1 MINRDLIE
9 IFIELAREKNIERS
23 ELGTIIEQL
32 FLFIIEKETGEADNC
47 SVIVNL
53 DKGEI
58 EIYVEKTIVEEVDDD
73 HFDITLERAVE
84 LEPDLAGE
92 LKLGD
97 TFVEVIDPARF
108 GRRLVANARQFLNKR
123 TREVQ
128 QQYIYEDYV
137 QRIGEVIIGTVHQ
150 VHRENTFVNIEQTE
164 LRMPRNE
171 QIFSERFRRGDTI
184 RALVKAVEV
193 TPKGPDILIS
203 RSDDLFLYKLFEME
217 VPEIEDG
224 IIEIKG
230 IARKP
235 GERSKIIVHSVDK
248 RIDAV
253 GACVGMRGSRV
264 QSVSN
269 ELNGERIDIIL
280 WSENS
285 AQFVVNAMS
294 PANVVSIVVDEEN
307 QSMDI
312 AVEEAKLSQAIG
324 KGGQNIRLASELT
337 QWKLNV
343 LSETEALEKDDE
355 ELQKI
360 TDLFVESLSV
370 GDDVAILLAQEGFT
384 TIEQVAYV
392 PVTELQKIEGFDET
406 LVNELRERAQDQL
419 LLEAIS
425 TEENLEEHGPS
436 DDLLALD
443 TVSEEIA
450 YSLARGGINT
460 KNLLAEQSVDEL
472 LEIEGIDEEAASA
485 MILEARE
492 DWFKE
497 GAIES

>member
-32 FLFIIEKETGEADNC
+32 FLFIIEKETGESDNC

-73 HFDITLERAVE
+73 HFDITLERAIE

-97 TFVEVIDPARF
+97 TFVEVIDPSRF

-171 QIFSERFRRGDTI
+171 QIYSERFRRGDTI
-184 RALVKAVEV
+184 RALVKSVEV

-253 GACVGMRGSRV
+253 GACVGMRGSRI
-264 QSVSN
+264 QSVVR
-269 ELNGERIDIIL
+269 ELNNEKIDIVNFTEK
-280 WSENS
+280 SEVFITR
-285 AQFVVNAMS
+285 ALS
-294 PANVVSIVVDEEN
+294 PAKPVDLYIDDDRKYCVAIFDEGGLENAVGRSGVNINLASKLTGYTIDAYTKLEYEEVLINQKTTLESLDGITMALSNKLAKADIVSVADYLNVKKYILTEELELDEKEISSISDAVNLFIEITHNKEENIEVVSTDKEQNVEMTEEVNQEAESSDEEKVDTEEEAETN
-307 QSMDI
+307 
-312 AVEEAKLSQAIG
+312 VEE
-324 KGGQNIRLASELT
+324 
-337 QWKLNV
+337 
-343 LSETEALEKDDE
+343 E
-355 ELQKI
+355 E
-360 TDLFVESLSV
+360 
-370 GDDVAILLAQEGFT
+370 G
-384 TIEQVAYV
+384 
-392 PVTELQKIEGFDET
+392 
-406 LVNELRERAQDQL
+406 
-419 LLEAIS
+419 
-425 TEENLEEHGPS
+425 
-436 DDLLALD
+436 
-443 TVSEEIA
+443 
-450 YSLARGGINT
+450 
-460 KNLLAEQSVDEL
+460 
-472 LEIEGIDEEAASA
+472 
-485 MILEARE
+485 
-492 DWFKE
+492 
-497 GAIES
+497 

>member
-32 FLFIIEKETGEADNC
+32 FLFIIEKETGESDNC

-58 EIYVEKTIVEEVDDD
+58 EIYVEKTIVDEVDDD
-73 HFDITLERAVE
+73 HFDITLDRAIE
-84 LEPDLAGE
+84 LEPDLDGE

-184 RALVKAVEV
+184 RALVKSVEV
-193 TPKGPDILIS
+193 TAKGPDILIS

-253 GACVGMRGSRV
+253 GACVGMRGSRI
-264 QSVSN
+264 QSVVR
-269 ELNGERIDIIL
+269 ELNNEKIDIVNFTEK
-280 WSENS
+280 SEVFITR
-285 AQFVVNAMS
+285 ALS
-294 PANVVSIVVDEEN
+294 PAKPVDLYIDDDRKYCVAIFDEGGLENAVGRSGVNINLASKLTGYTIDAYTKSEYDEVLINQKTSLESLDGITKTLSNKLSKADIVSVADYLNIKKYVLTEELELNDKEVSSVSDAVNSFIENTHNKEEEVEETIENTEENIELDSIVEEQN
-307 QSMDI
+307 I
-312 AVEEAKLSQAIG
+312 EAVEEIIEDVDSSDEKPAEDVELPEEVVDSEQDS
-324 KGGQNIRLASELT
+324 QNIE
-337 QWKLNV
+337 
-343 LSETEALEKDDE
+343 EKE
-355 ELQKI
+355 E
-360 TDLFVESLSV
+360 
-370 GDDVAILLAQEGFT
+370 
-384 TIEQVAYV
+384 
-392 PVTELQKIEGFDET
+392 
-406 LVNELRERAQDQL
+406 
-419 LLEAIS
+419 
-425 TEENLEEHGPS
+425 
-436 DDLLALD
+436 
-443 TVSEEIA
+443 
-450 YSLARGGINT
+450 
-460 KNLLAEQSVDEL
+460 
-472 LEIEGIDEEAASA
+472 
-485 MILEARE
+485 
-492 DWFKE
+492 
-497 GAIES
+497 

>member
-32 FLFIIEKETGEADNC
+32 FLFIIEKETGESDNC

-73 HFDITLERAVE
+73 HFDITLERAIE

-171 QIFSERFRRGDTI
+171 QIYSERFRRGDTI
-184 RALVKAVEV
+184 RALVKSVEV

-253 GACVGMRGSRV
+253 GACVGMRGSRI
-264 QSVSN
+264 QSVVR
-269 ELNGERIDIIL
+269 ELNNEKIDIVNFTER
-280 WSENS
+280 SEVFLTR
-285 AQFVVNAMS
+285 ALS
-294 PANVVSIVVDEEN
+294 PAKPVDLYIDDDRKYCVAIFDEGGLEN
-307 QSMDI
+307 
-312 AVEEAKLSQAIG
+312 AVGRSG
-324 KGGQNIRLASELT
+324 VNINLASKLT
-337 QWKLNV
+337 GFTIDAYTKAEYDEV
-343 LSETEALEKDDE
+343 LIN
-355 ELQKI
+355 QK
-360 TDLFVESLSV
+360 
-370 GDDVAILLAQEGFT
+370 T
-384 TIEQVAYV
+384 TIESLDGITKTLSNKLAKLEILSVADYLNTKKYV
-392 PVTELQKIEGFDET
+392 LTEELELNEKEIKSISDAVNSFIELTHSKDNEDDQILSDEQVTEEVVSDNQKDIEEPLDKQNDED
-406 LVNELRERAQDQL
+406 LAEVEEK
-419 LLEAIS
+419 
-425 TEENLEEHGPS
+425 EENE
-436 DDLLALD
+436 DLD
-443 TVSEEIA
+443 
-450 YSLARGGINT
+450 
-460 KNLLAEQSVDEL
+460 
-472 LEIEGIDEEAASA
+472 
-485 MILEARE
+485 
-492 DWFKE
+492 
-497 GAIES
+497 

>member
-32 FLFIIEKETGEADNC
+32 FLFIIEKETGESDNC

-73 HFDITLERAVE
+73 HFDITLERAIE

-171 QIFSERFRRGDTI
+171 QIYSERFRRGDTI
-184 RALVKAVEV
+184 RALVKSVEV
-193 TPKGPDILIS
+193 TSKGPDILIS

-253 GACVGMRGSRV
+253 GACVGMRGSRI
-264 QSVSN
+264 QSVVR
-269 ELNGERIDIIL
+269 ELNNEKIDIVNYTEK
-280 WSENS
+280 SEVFITR
-285 AQFVVNAMS
+285 ALS
-294 PANVVSIVVDEEN
+294 PAKPIDLYIDDDRKYCVAIFDEGGLENAVGRSGVNINLASKLTGYTIDAYTKSEYDEVLVNQKTTLESLKGITKTLSNKLVKVGIISVADYLNTKKYVLTDELELNEKEVTSISDAVNLFIEVTHNKNDETEEVIEISEEN
-307 QSMDI
+307 NDSDVNQV
-312 AVEEAKLSQAIG
+312 VEEVVENLPIEES
-324 KGGQNIRLASELT
+324 
-337 QWKLNV
+337 
-343 LSETEALEKDDE
+343 KDD
-355 ELQKI
+355 
-360 TDLFVESLSV
+360 
-370 GDDVAILLAQEGFT
+370 
-384 TIEQVAYV
+384 
-392 PVTELQKIEGFDET
+392 
-406 LVNELRERAQDQL
+406 
-419 LLEAIS
+419 
-425 TEENLEEHGPS
+425 
-436 DDLLALD
+436 
-443 TVSEEIA
+443 SEED
-450 YSLARGGINT
+450 LADN
-460 KNLLAEQSVDEL
+460 
-472 LEIEGIDEEAASA
+472 EIESKNEE
-485 MILEARE
+485 E
-492 DWFKE
+492 KE
-497 GAIES
+497 EE

>member
-32 FLFIIEKETGEADNC
+32 FLFIIEKETGESDNC

-73 HFDITLERAVE
+73 HFDITLERAIE

-171 QIFSERFRRGDTI
+171 QIYSERFRRGDTI
-184 RALVKAVEV
+184 RALVKSVEV
-193 TPKGPDILIS
+193 TSKGPDILIS

-253 GACVGMRGSRV
+253 GACVGMRGSRI
-264 QSVSN
+264 QSVVR
-269 ELNGERIDIIL
+269 ELNNEKIDIVNYTEK
-280 WSENS
+280 SEVFITR
-285 AQFVVNAMS
+285 ALS
-294 PANVVSIVVDEEN
+294 PAKPIDLYIDDDRKYCVAIFDEGGLEN
-307 QSMDI
+307 
-312 AVEEAKLSQAIG
+312 AVGRSG
-324 KGGQNIRLASELT
+324 VNINLASKLTGYTIDAYTKSEYDEVLVNQKTTLESLKGITKTLSNKLVKVGIISVADYLNTKKYVLTDELE
-337 QWKLNV
+337 LNEKEV
-343 LSETEALEKDDE
+343 KSISDAVNLFIEVTHNKNDETEEVIEISEEKNDSDVNQVAEEVVENLPNEESKDDSE
-355 ELQKI
+355 E
-360 TDLFVESLSV
+360 
-370 GDDVAILLAQEGFT
+370 DVA
-384 TIEQVAYV
+384 
-392 PVTELQKIEGFDET
+392 D
-406 LVNELRERAQDQL
+406 N
-419 LLEAIS
+419 
-425 TEENLEEHGPS
+425 
-436 DDLLALD
+436 
-443 TVSEEIA
+443 
-450 YSLARGGINT
+450 
-460 KNLLAEQSVDEL
+460 
-472 LEIEGIDEEAASA
+472 EIEPENEE
-485 MILEARE
+485 E
-492 DWFKE
+492 KE
-497 GAIES
+497 EE

>member
-32 FLFIIEKETGEADNC
+32 FLFIIEKETGESDNC

-73 HFDITLERAVE
+73 HFDITLERAIE

-171 QIFSERFRRGDTI
+171 QIYSERFRRGDTI
-184 RALVKAVEV
+184 RALVKSVEV
-193 TPKGPDILIS
+193 TSKGPDILIS

-253 GACVGMRGSRV
+253 GACVGMRGSRI
-264 QSVSN
+264 QSVVR
-269 ELNGERIDIIL
+269 ELNNEKIDIVNYTEKSEVFITRAL
-280 WSENS
+280 SPAKPIDLYIDDDRKYCVAIFDEGGLENAVGRSGVNINLASKLTGYTIDAYTKSEYDEVLVNQKTTLESLKGITKTLSNKLVKVGIISVADYLNTKKYVLTDELELNEKEVTSISDAVNLFIEVTHNKNDETEEVIEISEENNDSDVNQVVEEVVENLPIEESKDDSEENVADSEIESEN
-285 AQFVVNAMS
+285 
-294 PANVVSIVVDEEN
+294 EEEK
-307 QSMDI
+307 
-312 AVEEAKLSQAIG
+312 EE
-324 KGGQNIRLASELT
+324 E
-337 QWKLNV
+337 
-343 LSETEALEKDDE
+343 
-355 ELQKI
+355 
-360 TDLFVESLSV
+360 
-370 GDDVAILLAQEGFT
+370 
-384 TIEQVAYV
+384 
-392 PVTELQKIEGFDET
+392 
-406 LVNELRERAQDQL
+406 
-419 LLEAIS
+419 
-425 TEENLEEHGPS
+425 
-436 DDLLALD
+436 
-443 TVSEEIA
+443 
-450 YSLARGGINT
+450 
-460 KNLLAEQSVDEL
+460 
-472 LEIEGIDEEAASA
+472 
-485 MILEARE
+485 
-492 DWFKE
+492 
-497 GAIES
+497 

>member
-32 FLFIIEKETGEADNC
+32 FLFIIEKETGESDNC

-73 HFDITLERAVE
+73 HFDITLERAIE

-128 QQYIYEDYV
+128 QQYIYEDYI

-171 QIFSERFRRGDTI
+171 QIYSERFRRGDTI
-184 RALVKAVEV
+184 RALVKSVEV
-193 TPKGPDILIS
+193 TSKGPDILIS

-253 GACVGMRGSRV
+253 GACVGMRGSRI
-264 QSVSN
+264 QSVVR
-269 ELNGERIDIIL
+269 ELNNEKIDIVNYTEK
-280 WSENS
+280 SEVFITR
-285 AQFVVNAMS
+285 ALS
-294 PANVVSIVVDEEN
+294 PAKPIDLYIDDDRKYCVAIFDEGGLENAVGRSGVNINLASKLTGYTIDAYTKSEYDEVLVNQKTTLESLKGITKTLSNKLVKVGIISVADYLNTKKYVLTDELELNEKEVTSISDAVNLFIEVTHNKNDETEEVIEISEERNDSDVNQVVEEVVENLPIEESKDDSEEN
-307 QSMDI
+307 
-312 AVEEAKLSQAIG
+312 
-324 KGGQNIRLASELT
+324 
-337 QWKLNV
+337 
-343 LSETEALEKDDE
+343 
-355 ELQKI
+355 
-360 TDLFVESLSV
+360 
-370 GDDVAILLAQEGFT
+370 VA
-384 TIEQVAYV
+384 
-392 PVTELQKIEGFDET
+392 D
-406 LVNELRERAQDQL
+406 
-419 LLEAIS
+419 S
-425 TEENLEEHGPS
+425 
-436 DDLLALD
+436 
-443 TVSEEIA
+443 
-450 YSLARGGINT
+450 
-460 KNLLAEQSVDEL
+460 
-472 LEIEGIDEEAASA
+472 EIEPENEE
-485 MILEARE
+485 E
-492 DWFKE
+492 KE
-497 GAIES
+497 EE

>member
-32 FLFIIEKETGEADNC
+32 FLFIIEKETGESDNC

-73 HFDITLERAVE
+73 HFDITLERAIE

-97 TFVEVIDPARF
+97 TFVEVIDPSRF

-171 QIFSERFRRGDTI
+171 QIYSERFRRGDTI
-184 RALVKAVEV
+184 RALVKSVEV

-253 GACVGMRGSRV
+253 GACVGMRGSRI
-264 QSVSN
+264 QSVVR
-269 ELNGERIDIIL
+269 ELNNEKIDIVNFTEK
-280 WSENS
+280 SEVFITR
-285 AQFVVNAMS
+285 ALS
-294 PANVVSIVVDEEN
+294 PAKPIDLYIDDERKYCVAIFDEGGLENAVGRSGVNINLASKLTGYTIDAYTKLEYEEVLINQKTTLESLDGITMALSNKLAKADIVSVADYLNVKKYILTEELELDEKEISSISDAVNLFIEITHNKEENIEVVSTDKEQNVEMTEEVNQEAESSDEEKVDTEEEAETN
-307 QSMDI
+307 
-312 AVEEAKLSQAIG
+312 VEE
-324 KGGQNIRLASELT
+324 
-337 QWKLNV
+337 
-343 LSETEALEKDDE
+343 E
-355 ELQKI
+355 E
-360 TDLFVESLSV
+360 
-370 GDDVAILLAQEGFT
+370 G
-384 TIEQVAYV
+384 
-392 PVTELQKIEGFDET
+392 
-406 LVNELRERAQDQL
+406 
-419 LLEAIS
+419 
-425 TEENLEEHGPS
+425 
-436 DDLLALD
+436 
-443 TVSEEIA
+443 
-450 YSLARGGINT
+450 
-460 KNLLAEQSVDEL
+460 
-472 LEIEGIDEEAASA
+472 
-485 MILEARE
+485 
-492 DWFKE
+492 
-497 GAIES
+497 

>member
-32 FLFIIEKETGEADNC
+32 FLFIIEKETGESDNC

-73 HFDITLERAVE
+73 HFDITLERAIE

-184 RALVKAVEV
+184 RALVKSVEV
-193 TPKGPDILIS
+193 TSKGPDILIS

-253 GACVGMRGSRV
+253 GACVGMRGSRI
-264 QSVSN
+264 QSVVRELNNEKIDIVNYTEKSEVFITRALSPAKPMDLYIDDDRKYCVAIFDEGGLENAVGRSGVNINLASKLTGYTIDAYTKSEYDEVLVNQKTTLESLDGITKTLASKLFKVGIISVADYLNTKKYVLTDELELNDKEVTSISNAVNLFIEVTHNKEEVDEVVEDNNDLDASVDTEEVIQDQSN
-269 ELNGERIDIIL
+269 EESQDLEEDL
-280 WSENS
+280 SENDTES
-285 AQFVVNAMS
+285 EN
-294 PANVVSIVVDEEN
+294 DEEK
-307 QSMDI
+307 
-312 AVEEAKLSQAIG
+312 EE
-324 KGGQNIRLASELT
+324 E
-337 QWKLNV
+337 
-343 LSETEALEKDDE
+343 
-355 ELQKI
+355 
-360 TDLFVESLSV
+360 
-370 GDDVAILLAQEGFT
+370 
-384 TIEQVAYV
+384 
-392 PVTELQKIEGFDET
+392 
-406 LVNELRERAQDQL
+406 
-419 LLEAIS
+419 
-425 TEENLEEHGPS
+425 
-436 DDLLALD
+436 
-443 TVSEEIA
+443 
-450 YSLARGGINT
+450 
-460 KNLLAEQSVDEL
+460 
-472 LEIEGIDEEAASA
+472 
-485 MILEARE
+485 
-492 DWFKE
+492 
-497 GAIES
+497 

>member
-32 FLFIIEKETGEADNC
+32 FLFIIEKETGESDNC

-73 HFDITLERAVE
+73 HFDITLERAIE

-171 QIFSERFRRGDTI
+171 QIYSERFRRGDTI
-184 RALVKAVEV
+184 RALVKSVEV
-193 TPKGPDILIS
+193 TSKGPDILIS

-253 GACVGMRGSRV
+253 GACVGMRGSRI
-264 QSVSN
+264 QSVVR
-269 ELNGERIDIIL
+269 ELNNEKIDIVNYTEKSEVFITRAL
-280 WSENS
+280 SPAKPIDLYIDDDRKYCVAIFDEGGLENAVGRSGVNINLASKLTGYTIDAYTKSEYDEVLVNQKTTLESLKGITKTLSNKLVKVGIISVADYLNTKKYVLTDELELNEKEVTSISDAVNLFIEVTHNKNDETEEVIEISEEKNDSDVNQVVEEVVENLPIEESKDDSEEDVADNEIESEN
-285 AQFVVNAMS
+285 
-294 PANVVSIVVDEEN
+294 EEEK
-307 QSMDI
+307 
-312 AVEEAKLSQAIG
+312 EE
-324 KGGQNIRLASELT
+324 E
-337 QWKLNV
+337 
-343 LSETEALEKDDE
+343 
-355 ELQKI
+355 
-360 TDLFVESLSV
+360 
-370 GDDVAILLAQEGFT
+370 
-384 TIEQVAYV
+384 
-392 PVTELQKIEGFDET
+392 
-406 LVNELRERAQDQL
+406 
-419 LLEAIS
+419 
-425 TEENLEEHGPS
+425 
-436 DDLLALD
+436 
-443 TVSEEIA
+443 
-450 YSLARGGINT
+450 
-460 KNLLAEQSVDEL
+460 
-472 LEIEGIDEEAASA
+472 
-485 MILEARE
+485 
-492 DWFKE
+492 
-497 GAIES
+497 

>member
-32 FLFIIEKETGEADNC
+32 FLFIIEKETGESDNC

-58 EIYVEKTIVEEVDDD
+58 EIYVEKTIVDEVDDD
-73 HFDITLERAVE
+73 HFDITLDRAIE
-84 LEPDLAGE
+84 LEPDLDGE

-184 RALVKAVEV
+184 RALVKSVEV
-193 TPKGPDILIS
+193 TAKGPDILIS
-203 RSDDLFLYKLFEME
+203 RCDDLFLYKLFEME

-253 GACVGMRGSRV
+253 GACVGMRGSRI
-264 QSVSN
+264 QSVVR
-269 ELNGERIDIIL
+269 ELNNEKIDIVNFTEK
-280 WSENS
+280 SEVFITR
-285 AQFVVNAMS
+285 ALS
-294 PANVVSIVVDEEN
+294 PAKPVDLYIDDDRKYCVAIFDEGGLENAVGRSGVNINLASKLTGYTIDAYTKSEYDEVLINQKTSLESLDGITKTLSNKLSKADIVSVADYLNIKKYVLTEELELNDKEISSVSDAVNSFIEITHNKEKEVEETIENTEENIELDSIVEEQN
-307 QSMDI
+307 I
-312 AVEEAKLSQAIG
+312 EAVEEIIEDVDSSDEKPAEDVELPEEVVDSEQDS
-324 KGGQNIRLASELT
+324 QNIE
-337 QWKLNV
+337 
-343 LSETEALEKDDE
+343 EKE
-355 ELQKI
+355 E
-360 TDLFVESLSV
+360 
-370 GDDVAILLAQEGFT
+370 
-384 TIEQVAYV
+384 
-392 PVTELQKIEGFDET
+392 
-406 LVNELRERAQDQL
+406 
-419 LLEAIS
+419 
-425 TEENLEEHGPS
+425 
-436 DDLLALD
+436 
-443 TVSEEIA
+443 
-450 YSLARGGINT
+450 
-460 KNLLAEQSVDEL
+460 
-472 LEIEGIDEEAASA
+472 
-485 MILEARE
+485 
-492 DWFKE
+492 
-497 GAIES
+497 

>member
-32 FLFIIEKETGEADNC
+32 FLFIIEKETGESDNC

-184 RALVKAVEV
+184 RALVKSVEV

-253 GACVGMRGSRV
+253 GACVGMRGSRI
-264 QSVSN
+264 QSVVR
-269 ELNGERIDIIL
+269 ELNNEKIDIVNYTEK
-280 WSENS
+280 SEVFITR
-285 AQFVVNAMS
+285 ALS
-294 PANVVSIVVDEEN
+294 PAKPVDLYIDDDRKSVSYTHLR
-307 QSMDI
+307 
-312 AVEEAKLSQAIG
+312 AH
-324 KGGQNIRLASELT
+324 
-337 QWKLNV
+337 
-343 LSETEALEKDDE
+343 ET
-355 ELQKI
+355 
-360 TDLFVESLSV
+360 
-370 GDDVAILLAQEGFT
+370 
-384 TIEQVAYV
+384 
-392 PVTELQKIEGFDET
+392 
-406 LVNELRERAQDQL
+406 
-419 LLEAIS
+419 
-425 TEENLEEHGPS
+425 
-436 DDLLALD
+436 
-443 TVSEEIA
+443 
-450 YSLARGGINT
+450 
-460 KNLLAEQSVDEL
+460 
-472 LEIEGIDEEAASA
+472 
-485 MILEARE
+485 
-492 DWFKE
+492 
-497 GAIES
+497 

>member
-32 FLFIIEKETGEADNC
+32 FLFIIEKETGESDNC

-73 HFDITLERAVE
+73 HFDITLERAIE

-184 RALVKAVEV
+184 RALVKSVEV
-193 TPKGPDILIS
+193 TSKGPDILIS

-253 GACVGMRGSRV
+253 GACVGMRGSRI
-264 QSVSN
+264 QSVVRELNNEKIDIVNYTEKSEVFITRALSPAKPMDLYIDDDRKYCVAIFDEGGLENAVGRSGVNINLASKLTGYTIDAYTKSEYDEVLINQKTTLESLEGITKMLSSKLSKVGIISVADYLNTKKYVLTDELELNDKEVTSISDAVNLFIEVTHNKEEVEEVVEDNNDLDASVDTEEVIQEQSN
-269 ELNGERIDIIL
+269 EESQDLEEDV
-280 WSENS
+280 SENDTES
-285 AQFVVNAMS
+285 EN
-294 PANVVSIVVDEEN
+294 DEEK
-307 QSMDI
+307 
-312 AVEEAKLSQAIG
+312 EE
-324 KGGQNIRLASELT
+324 E
-337 QWKLNV
+337 
-343 LSETEALEKDDE
+343 
-355 ELQKI
+355 
-360 TDLFVESLSV
+360 
-370 GDDVAILLAQEGFT
+370 
-384 TIEQVAYV
+384 
-392 PVTELQKIEGFDET
+392 
-406 LVNELRERAQDQL
+406 
-419 LLEAIS
+419 
-425 TEENLEEHGPS
+425 
-436 DDLLALD
+436 
-443 TVSEEIA
+443 
-450 YSLARGGINT
+450 
-460 KNLLAEQSVDEL
+460 
-472 LEIEGIDEEAASA
+472 
-485 MILEARE
+485 
-492 DWFKE
+492 
-497 GAIES
+497 

>member
-32 FLFIIEKETGEADNC
+32 FLFIIEKETGESDNC

-58 EIYVEKTIVEEVDDD
+58 EIYVEKTIVDEVDDD
-73 HFDITLERAVE
+73 HFDITLDRAIE

-184 RALVKAVEV
+184 RALVKSVEV
-193 TPKGPDILIS
+193 TAKGPDILIS

-253 GACVGMRGSRV
+253 GACVGMRGSRI
-264 QSVSN
+264 QSVVR
-269 ELNGERIDIIL
+269 ELNGEKIDVINKSDQPEIL
-280 WSENS
+280 ISR
-285 AQFVVNAMS
+285 ALS
-294 PANVVSIVVDEEN
+294 PAKPLNLYIDDS
-307 QSMDI
+307 SKHCL
-312 AVEEAKLSQAIG
+312 AVF
-324 KGGQNIRLASELT
+324 
-337 QWKLNV
+337 
-343 LSETEALEKDDE
+343 DDE
-355 ELQKI
+355 EIDSGVGRNYNNLNLAS
-360 TDLFVESLSV
+360 DLT
-370 GDDVAILLAQEGFT
+370 G
-384 TIEQVAYV
+384 Y
-392 PVTELQKIEGFDET
+392 KIEAVKKSDY
-406 LVNELRERAQDQL
+406 
-419 LLEAIS
+419 
-425 TEENLEEHGPS
+425 EENSPKKEKEIFIDQVSTLTDKMIKMLS
-436 DDLLALD
+436 SANIDTLDQYKKTNKDDLLLIKG
-443 TVSEEIA
+443 VGEKMLNS
-450 YSLARGGINT
+450 
-460 KNLLAEQSVDEL
+460 
-472 LEIEGIDEEAASA
+472 IDEK
-485 MILEARE
+485 IDNYLK
-492 DWFKE
+492 DN
-497 GAIES
+497 

>member
-32 FLFIIEKETGEADNC
+32 FLFIIEKETGESDNC

-73 HFDITLERAVE
+73 HFDITLERAIE

-171 QIFSERFRRGDTI
+171 QIYSERFRRGDTI
-184 RALVKAVEV
+184 RALVKSVEV
-193 TPKGPDILIS
+193 TSKGPDILIS

-253 GACVGMRGSRV
+253 GACVGMRGSRI
-264 QSVSN
+264 QSVVR
-269 ELNGERIDIIL
+269 ELNNEKIDIVNYTEKSEVFITRAL
-280 WSENS
+280 SPAKPIDLYIDDDRKYCVAIFDEGGLENAVGRSGVNINLASKLTGYTIDAYTKSEYDEVLVNQKTTLESLKGITKTLSNKLVKVGIISVADYLNTKKYVLTDELELNEKEVTSISDAVNLFIEVTHNKNDETEEVIEISEEKNDSDVDQVVEEVVENLPIEESKDDSEEDVADNEIESEN
-285 AQFVVNAMS
+285 
-294 PANVVSIVVDEEN
+294 EEEK
-307 QSMDI
+307 
-312 AVEEAKLSQAIG
+312 EE
-324 KGGQNIRLASELT
+324 E
-337 QWKLNV
+337 
-343 LSETEALEKDDE
+343 
-355 ELQKI
+355 
-360 TDLFVESLSV
+360 
-370 GDDVAILLAQEGFT
+370 
-384 TIEQVAYV
+384 
-392 PVTELQKIEGFDET
+392 
-406 LVNELRERAQDQL
+406 
-419 LLEAIS
+419 
-425 TEENLEEHGPS
+425 
-436 DDLLALD
+436 
-443 TVSEEIA
+443 
-450 YSLARGGINT
+450 
-460 KNLLAEQSVDEL
+460 
-472 LEIEGIDEEAASA
+472 
-485 MILEARE
+485 
-492 DWFKE
+492 
-497 GAIES
+497 

>member
-9 IFIELAREKNIERS
+9 IFIELAREKNIERL

-32 FLFIIEKETGEADNC
+32 FLFIIEKETGESDNC

-73 HFDITLERAVE
+73 HFDITLERAIE

-184 RALVKAVEV
+184 RALVKSVEV
-193 TPKGPDILIS
+193 TSKGPDILIS

-253 GACVGMRGSRV
+253 GACVGMRGSRI
-264 QSVSN
+264 QSVVRELNNEKIDIVNYTEKSEVFITRALSPAKPMDLYIDDDRKYCVAIFDEGGLENAVGRSGVNINLASKLTGYTIDAYTKSEYDEVLVNQKTTLESLDGITKTLASKLSKVGIISVADYLNTKKYVLTDELELNDKEVTSISNAVNLFIEVTHNKEEVDEVVEDNNDLDASVDTEEVIQDQSN
-269 ELNGERIDIIL
+269 EESQDLEEDV
-280 WSENS
+280 SENDTES
-285 AQFVVNAMS
+285 EN
-294 PANVVSIVVDEEN
+294 DEEK
-307 QSMDI
+307 
-312 AVEEAKLSQAIG
+312 EE
-324 KGGQNIRLASELT
+324 E
-337 QWKLNV
+337 
-343 LSETEALEKDDE
+343 
-355 ELQKI
+355 
-360 TDLFVESLSV
+360 
-370 GDDVAILLAQEGFT
+370 
-384 TIEQVAYV
+384 
-392 PVTELQKIEGFDET
+392 
-406 LVNELRERAQDQL
+406 
-419 LLEAIS
+419 
-425 TEENLEEHGPS
+425 
-436 DDLLALD
+436 
-443 TVSEEIA
+443 
-450 YSLARGGINT
+450 
-460 KNLLAEQSVDEL
+460 
-472 LEIEGIDEEAASA
+472 
-485 MILEARE
+485 
-492 DWFKE
+492 
-497 GAIES
+497 

>member
-32 FLFIIEKETGEADNC
+32 FLFIIEKETGESDNC

-58 EIYVEKTIVEEVDDD
+58 EIYVEKTIVDEVDDD
-73 HFDITLERAVE
+73 HFDITLDRAIE

-171 QIFSERFRRGDTI
+171 QIYSERFRRGDTI
-184 RALVKAVEV
+184 RALVKSVEV

-253 GACVGMRGSRV
+253 GACVGMRGSRI
-264 QSVSN
+264 QSVVR
-269 ELNGERIDIIL
+269 ELNNEKIDIVNFTDK
-280 WSENS
+280 SEVFITRALSPAKPVDLYIDDDRKYCVAIFDEGGLENAVGRS
-285 AQFVVNAMS
+285 GVNINLASKLTGYTIDAYTKSEYDEVLINQKTTLESLDGITKTLSNKLSKADIVSVADYLNIKKYVLTEELELNDKEISSISDAVNAFIEITHNKEKEVEETVKNTEES
-294 PANVVSIVVDEEN
+294 VKLDLSVEEQNIEEDDPVDEET
-307 QSMDI
+307 
-312 AVEEAKLSQAIG
+312 AEEVDLPEEVVDSEQDSQ
-324 KGGQNIRLASELT
+324 KNIE
-337 QWKLNV
+337 
-343 LSETEALEKDDE
+343 EKE
-355 ELQKI
+355 E
-360 TDLFVESLSV
+360 
-370 GDDVAILLAQEGFT
+370 
-384 TIEQVAYV
+384 
-392 PVTELQKIEGFDET
+392 
-406 LVNELRERAQDQL
+406 
-419 LLEAIS
+419 
-425 TEENLEEHGPS
+425 
-436 DDLLALD
+436 
-443 TVSEEIA
+443 
-450 YSLARGGINT
+450 
-460 KNLLAEQSVDEL
+460 
-472 LEIEGIDEEAASA
+472 
-485 MILEARE
+485 
-492 DWFKE
+492 
-497 GAIES
+497 

>member
-32 FLFIIEKETGEADNC
+32 FLFIIEKETGESDNC

-108 GRRLVANARQFLNKR
+108 GRRLVANDRQFLNKR

-171 QIFSERFRRGDTI
+171 QIYSERFRRGDTI
-184 RALVKAVEV
+184 RALVKSVEV

-253 GACVGMRGSRV
+253 GACVGMRGSRI
-264 QSVSN
+264 QSVVR
-269 ELNGERIDIIL
+269 ELNNEKIDIVNYTEK
-280 WSENS
+280 SEVFITR
-285 AQFVVNAMS
+285 ALS
-294 PANVVSIVVDEEN
+294 PAKPMDLYIDDDRKYCVAIFEEGGLENAVGRSGVNINLASKLTGYTIDAYTKSEYDEVLINQKTTLESLDGITKTLSNKLAKAEIVSVADYLNTKKYVLVDELELN
-307 QSMDI
+307 DKEITSISD
-312 AVEEAKLSQAIG
+312 AVNLFIEVTHNKEEEA
-324 KGGQNIRLASELT
+324 
-337 QWKLNV
+337 
-343 LSETEALEKDDE
+343 
-355 ELQKI
+355 
-360 TDLFVESLSV
+360 
-370 GDDVAILLAQEGFT
+370 
-384 TIEQVAYV
+384 
-392 PVTELQKIEGFDET
+392 
-406 LVNELRERAQDQL
+406 
-419 LLEAIS
+419 
-425 TEENLEEHGPS
+425 
-436 DDLLALD
+436 
-443 TVSEEIA
+443 EEIA
-450 YSLARGGINT
+450 EEVLTEPSEEVIEDNSENDTAD
-460 KNLLAEQSVDEL
+460 EVEEVDESP
-472 LEIEGIDEEAASA
+472 IKEEDTVAESS
-485 MILEARE
+485 EE
-492 DWFKE
+492 VE
-497 GAIES
+497 EVIESPQLTEEEDQEKLEDSEE

>member
-32 FLFIIEKETGEADNC
+32 FLFIIEKETGESDNC

-73 HFDITLERAVE
+73 HFDITLERAIE

-171 QIFSERFRRGDTI
+171 QIYSERFRRGDTI
-184 RALVKAVEV
+184 RALVKSVEV
-193 TPKGPDILIS
+193 TSKGPDILIS

-253 GACVGMRGSRV
+253 GACVGMRGSRI
-264 QSVSN
+264 QSVVR
-269 ELNGERIDIIL
+269 ELNNEKIDIVNYTEK
-280 WSENS
+280 SEVFITR
-285 AQFVVNAMS
+285 ALS
-294 PANVVSIVVDEEN
+294 PAKPIDLYIDDDRKYCVAIFDEGGLENAVGRSGVNINLASKLTGYTIDAYTKSEYDEVLVNQKTTLESLKGITKTLSNKLVKVGIISVADYLNTKKYVLTDELELNEKEVTSISDAVNLFIEVTHNKNDETEEVIEISEEKNDSDVNQVVEEVVDNLPIEE
-307 QSMDI
+307 S
-312 AVEEAKLSQAIG
+312 
-324 KGGQNIRLASELT
+324 
-337 QWKLNV
+337 
-343 LSETEALEKDDE
+343 KDDSE
-355 ELQKI
+355 E
-360 TDLFVESLSV
+360 
-370 GDDVAILLAQEGFT
+370 DVA
-384 TIEQVAYV
+384 
-392 PVTELQKIEGFDET
+392 D
-406 LVNELRERAQDQL
+406 N
-419 LLEAIS
+419 
-425 TEENLEEHGPS
+425 
-436 DDLLALD
+436 
-443 TVSEEIA
+443 
-450 YSLARGGINT
+450 
-460 KNLLAEQSVDEL
+460 
-472 LEIEGIDEEAASA
+472 EIEPENEE
-485 MILEARE
+485 E
-492 DWFKE
+492 KE
-497 GAIES
+497 EE

>member
-32 FLFIIEKETGEADNC
+32 FLFIIEKETGESDNC

-73 HFDITLERAVE
+73 HFDITLERAIE

-171 QIFSERFRRGDTI
+171 QIYSERFRRGDTI
-184 RALVKAVEV
+184 RALVKSVEV
-193 TPKGPDILIS
+193 TSKGPDILIS

-253 GACVGMRGSRV
+253 GACVGMRGSRI
-264 QSVSN
+264 QSVVR
-269 ELNGERIDIIL
+269 ELNNEKIDIVNYTEKSEVFITRAL
-280 WSENS
+280 SPAKPIDLYIDDDRKYCVAIFDEGGLENAVGRSGVNINLASKLTGYTIDAYTKSEYDEVLVNQKTTLESLKGITKTLSNKLVKVGIISVADYLNTKKYVLTDELELNEKEVTSISDAVNLFIEVTHNKNDETEEVIEISEEKNDSDVNQVVEEVVENLPIEESKDDSEEDLADNEIESEN
-285 AQFVVNAMS
+285 
-294 PANVVSIVVDEEN
+294 EEEK
-307 QSMDI
+307 
-312 AVEEAKLSQAIG
+312 EE
-324 KGGQNIRLASELT
+324 E
-337 QWKLNV
+337 
-343 LSETEALEKDDE
+343 
-355 ELQKI
+355 
-360 TDLFVESLSV
+360 
-370 GDDVAILLAQEGFT
+370 
-384 TIEQVAYV
+384 
-392 PVTELQKIEGFDET
+392 
-406 LVNELRERAQDQL
+406 
-419 LLEAIS
+419 
-425 TEENLEEHGPS
+425 
-436 DDLLALD
+436 
-443 TVSEEIA
+443 
-450 YSLARGGINT
+450 
-460 KNLLAEQSVDEL
+460 
-472 LEIEGIDEEAASA
+472 
-485 MILEARE
+485 
-492 DWFKE
+492 
-497 GAIES
+497 

>member
-1 MINRDLIE
+1 MINRDLIQ

-32 FLFIIEKETGEADNC
+32 FLFIIEKETGESDNC

-137 QRIGEVIIGTVHQ
+137 QRIGEVVIGTVHQ
-150 VHRENTFVNIEQTE
+150 VHRENTFVNIEHTE

-184 RALVKAVEV
+184 RALVKSVEV

-253 GACVGMRGSRV
+253 GACVGMRGSRI
-264 QSVSN
+264 QSVVR
-269 ELNGERIDIIL
+269 ELNNEKIDIVNYTEK
-280 WSENS
+280 SEVFITR
-285 AQFVVNAMS
+285 ALS
-294 PANVVSIVVDEEN
+294 PAKPVDLYIDDDRKYCVAIFDEGGLENAVGRSGVNINLASKLTGYTIDAYTKSEYDEVLINQKTTLESLDGITKTLSNKLAKSDIVSVADYLNIKKYVLTEELELNDKEITSISDAVNSFIEITHNKEEEVEEVIVDSTEDSVESDLPDTEQNIEAVEDDSEEAEATDEDPAQEAELPDEEVVD
-307 QSMDI
+307 
-312 AVEEAKLSQAIG
+312 
-324 KGGQNIRLASELT
+324 
-337 QWKLNV
+337 
-343 LSETEALEKDDE
+343 
-355 ELQKI
+355 
-360 TDLFVESLSV
+360 
-370 GDDVAILLAQEGFT
+370 
-384 TIEQVAYV
+384 
-392 PVTELQKIEGFDET
+392 
-406 LVNELRERAQDQL
+406 
-419 LLEAIS
+419 
-425 TEENLEEHGPS
+425 
-436 DDLLALD
+436 
-443 TVSEEIA
+443 SEED
-450 YSLARGGINT
+450 S
-460 KNLLAEQSVDEL
+460 DEN
-472 LEIEGIDEEAASA
+472 IEEKEE
-485 MILEARE
+485 
-492 DWFKE
+492 
-497 GAIES
+497 

>member
-1 MINRDLIE
+1 INRDLIE

-32 FLFIIEKETGEADNC
+32 FLFIIEKETGESDNC

-73 HFDITLERAVE
+73 HFDITLERAIE

-184 RALVKAVEV
+184 RALVKSVEV
-193 TPKGPDILIS
+193 TSKGPDILIS

-253 GACVGMRGSRV
+253 GACVGMRGSRI
-264 QSVSN
+264 QSVVRELNNEKIDIVNYTEKSEVFITRALSPAKPMDLYIDDDRKYCVAIFDEGGLENAVGRSGVNINLASKLTGYTIDAYTKSEYDEVLVNQKTTLESLDGITKTLCSKLSKVGIISVADYLNTKKYVLTDELELNDKEVTSISDAVNLFIEVTHNKEEVDEVVEDNNDLDASVDTEEVIQEQSN
-269 ELNGERIDIIL
+269 EESQDLEEDV
-280 WSENS
+280 SENDTES
-285 AQFVVNAMS
+285 EN
-294 PANVVSIVVDEEN
+294 DEEK
-307 QSMDI
+307 
-312 AVEEAKLSQAIG
+312 EE
-324 KGGQNIRLASELT
+324 E
-337 QWKLNV
+337 
-343 LSETEALEKDDE
+343 
-355 ELQKI
+355 
-360 TDLFVESLSV
+360 
-370 GDDVAILLAQEGFT
+370 
-384 TIEQVAYV
+384 
-392 PVTELQKIEGFDET
+392 
-406 LVNELRERAQDQL
+406 
-419 LLEAIS
+419 
-425 TEENLEEHGPS
+425 
-436 DDLLALD
+436 
-443 TVSEEIA
+443 
-450 YSLARGGINT
+450 
-460 KNLLAEQSVDEL
+460 
-472 LEIEGIDEEAASA
+472 
-485 MILEARE
+485 
-492 DWFKE
+492 
-497 GAIES
+497 

>member
-32 FLFIIEKETGEADNC
+32 FLFIIEKETGESDNC

-73 HFDITLERAVE
+73 HFDITLERAIE

-171 QIFSERFRRGDTI
+171 QIYSERFRRGDTI
-184 RALVKAVEV
+184 RALVKSVEV

-253 GACVGMRGSRV
+253 GACVGMRGSRI
-264 QSVSN
+264 QSVVR
-269 ELNGERIDIIL
+269 ELNNEKIDIVNFTERSEVFLTRALSPAKPVDLYIDDDRKYCVAIFDEGGLENAVGRSGVNINLASKLTGFRIDAYTKA
-280 WSENS
+280 EY
-285 AQFVVNAMS
+285 
-294 PANVVSIVVDEEN
+294 DEVLIN
-307 QSMDI
+307 QKTTIESLDGI
-312 AVEEAKLSQAIG
+312 TKTLSNKLAKLEILSVADYLNT
-324 KGGQNIRLASELT
+324 KKYVLKDELE
-337 QWKLNV
+337 LNEKEIKSISDAVNLFIEITHSKDKEDDQTTLDKQKTDEV
-343 LSETEALEKDDE
+343 LSEQQNDKEVLIEEK
-355 ELQKI
+355 
-360 TDLFVESLSV
+360 
-370 GDDVAILLAQEGFT
+370 
-384 TIEQVAYV
+384 
-392 PVTELQKIEGFDET
+392 
-406 LVNELRERAQDQL
+406 
-419 LLEAIS
+419 
-425 TEENLEEHGPS
+425 ENG
-436 DDLLALD
+436 
-443 TVSEEIA
+443 
-450 YSLARGGINT
+450 
-460 KNLLAEQSVDEL
+460 NL
-472 LEIEGIDEEAASA
+472 G
-485 MILEARE
+485 
-492 DWFKE
+492 
-497 GAIES
+497 

>member
-32 FLFIIEKETGEADNC
+32 FLFIIEKETGESDNC

-73 HFDITLERAVE
+73 HFDITLERAIE

-171 QIFSERFRRGDTI
+171 QIYSERFRRGDTI
-184 RALVKAVEV
+184 RALVKSVEV
-193 TPKGPDILIS
+193 TSKGPDILIS

-253 GACVGMRGSRV
+253 GACVGMRGSRI
-264 QSVSN
+264 QSVVR
-269 ELNGERIDIIL
+269 ELNNEKIDIVNYTEK
-280 WSENS
+280 SEVFITR
-285 AQFVVNAMS
+285 ALS
-294 PANVVSIVVDEEN
+294 PAKPIDLYIDDDRKYCVAIFDEGGLENAVGRSGVNINLASKLTGYTIDAYTKSEYDEVLVNQKTTLESLKGITKTLSNKLVKVGIISVADYLNTKKYVLTDELELNEKEVTSISDAVNLFIEVTHNKNDETEEVIEISEENNDSDVNQVVEEVVENLPIEESKDDSEEDVVDNEIEPEN
-307 QSMDI
+307 
-312 AVEEAKLSQAIG
+312 
-324 KGGQNIRLASELT
+324 
-337 QWKLNV
+337 
-343 LSETEALEKDDE
+343 DE
-355 ELQKI
+355 EK
-360 TDLFVESLSV
+360 
-370 GDDVAILLAQEGFT
+370 
-384 TIEQVAYV
+384 
-392 PVTELQKIEGFDET
+392 
-406 LVNELRERAQDQL
+406 
-419 LLEAIS
+419 
-425 TEENLEEHGPS
+425 EEE
-436 DDLLALD
+436 
-443 TVSEEIA
+443 
-450 YSLARGGINT
+450 
-460 KNLLAEQSVDEL
+460 
-472 LEIEGIDEEAASA
+472 
-485 MILEARE
+485 
-492 DWFKE
+492 
-497 GAIES
+497 

>member
-32 FLFIIEKETGEADNC
+32 FLFIIEKETGESDNC

-184 RALVKAVEV
+184 RALVKSVEV

-253 GACVGMRGSRV
+253 GACVGMRGSRI
-264 QSVSN
+264 QSVVR
-269 ELNGERIDIIL
+269 ELNNEKIDIVNY
-280 WSENS
+280 SEKS
-285 AQFVVNAMS
+285 EVFVTRALS
-294 PANVVSIVVDEEN
+294 PAKPVDLYIDDERKYCVAIFDEGGLENAVGRSGVNINLASKLTGYTIDAYTKSEYDEVLINQKTTLESLDGITKTLSNKLAKVDIVSVADYLNVKKYVLTEELALNDKEITSISDTVNSFIEITHNKEEE
-307 QSMDI
+307 
-312 AVEEAKLSQAIG
+312 AVE
-324 KGGQNIRLASELT
+324 
-337 QWKLNV
+337 
-343 LSETEALEKDDE
+343 
-355 ELQKI
+355 
-360 TDLFVESLSV
+360 
-370 GDDVAILLAQEGFT
+370 
-384 TIEQVAYV
+384 
-392 PVTELQKIEGFDET
+392 
-406 LVNELRERAQDQL
+406 
-419 LLEAIS
+419 S
-425 TEENLEEHGPS
+425 TEEGVELDLTDAEQNIEAVK
-436 DDLLALD
+436 DD
-443 TVSEEIA
+443 SEEVE
-450 YSLARGGINT
+450 ST
-460 KNLLAEQSVDEL
+460 
-472 LEIEGIDEEAASA
+472 DEESA
-485 MILEARE
+485 EEVELPDKEVVDSEE
-492 DWFKE
+492 DSDSNMKE
-497 GAIES
+497 KEE